1 MFGSKGCI
9 DVESDFPHS
18 AVLSKADRLTREK
31 PHYLFLERYKMSDIE
46 ELKAFAEA
54 VAGDGETQVTG
65 NDGLQPVLIGLAALR
80 SLKENR
86 SVAVEEMLA

>member
-1 MFGSKGCI
+1 
-9 DVESDFPHS
+9 
-18 AVLSKADRLTREK
+18 
-31 PHYLFLERYKMSDIE
+31 MSDIE